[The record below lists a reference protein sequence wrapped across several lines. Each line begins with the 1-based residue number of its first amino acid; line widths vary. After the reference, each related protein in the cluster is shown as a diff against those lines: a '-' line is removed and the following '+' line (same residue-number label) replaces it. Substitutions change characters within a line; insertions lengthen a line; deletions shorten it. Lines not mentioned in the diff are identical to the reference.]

1 MGNMEIHEKIE
12 EIKVSVYRMA
22 VLPED
27 DEVLEEANMHT
38 QKIIN
43 LLDEIENILMEIP
56 QTAEEMKRCQYLKHL
71 KDKEI
76 NYSELCKNDFKFGSD
91 LNVRDACKMVR
102 DTITSLVLNP
112 QMPRLDKVTEM
123 IHGLTKDPAFVST
136 IKEQIHSN
144 ADWFRTVLTCG
155 KSISCAFLEFPM

>member
-27 DEVLEEANMHT
+27 DEALEEANMHT

-43 LLDEIENILMEIP
+43 LLDKIENILMEIP

-76 NYSELCKNDFKFGSD
+76 SYSELCKNDFKFGSD
-91 LNVRDACKMVR
+91 LNVRM
-102 DTITSLVLNP
+102 LVKWSET
-112 QMPRLDKVTEM
+112 RLLHLFL
-123 IHGLTKDPAFVST
+123 IRRCRGW
-136 IKEQIHSN
+136 IK
-144 ADWFRTVLTCG
+144 
-155 KSISCAFLEFPM
+155 

>member
-1 MGNMEIHEKIE
+1 MENIKIHEKIK
-12 EIKVSVYRMA
+12 EIKASVYRMA

-27 DEVLEEANMHT
+27 DEALEEADMHT

-56 QTAEEMKRCQYLKHL
+56 QTTEEMKRCQYLKHL

-102 DTITSLVLNP
+102 DTITSLVFNP
-112 QMPRLDKVTEM
+112 QMPRLDKVTKM
-123 IHGLTKDPAFVST
+123 IHRLTKDPAFVST
-136 IKEQIHSN
+136 IKEQTHSN
-144 ADWFRTVLTCG
+144 TDWFRTVLTCG